1 MGAVVEEAS
10 YTQLDWV
17 TGGGSL
23 ELVPLS
29 ESPALVSAEELYTA
43 IATAP
48 ADTAFNPQS
57 QVPVPLSWDAL
68 DL

>member
-1 MGAVVEEAS
+1 MEEAS
-10 YTQLDWV
+10 YTHGLI
-17 TGGGSL
+17 GSRGWK
-23 ELVPLS
+23 LS
-29 ESPALVSAEELYTA
+29 WFPFESPALVSAEELYTA